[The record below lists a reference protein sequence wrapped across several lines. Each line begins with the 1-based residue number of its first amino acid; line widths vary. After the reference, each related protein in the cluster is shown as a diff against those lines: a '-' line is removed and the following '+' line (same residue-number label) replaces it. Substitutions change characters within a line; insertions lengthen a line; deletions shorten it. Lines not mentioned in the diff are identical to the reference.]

1 MQISAIHGKAL
12 GWESKTVYK
21 VSNSAVPRDEIKLRL
36 PPRLLQVSN
45 QINNMALLRVDGI
58 YRQLGR
64 KTPGKIT
71 VLDLESLSS
80 HLEGIYK
87 AKCSMLLAENQST
100 SFYLHDRLYRNS
112 FFITN
117 DSSRDLNAFLAD
129 RRKRAY
135 VIKSQ
140 NRQFHV
146 KKEGGQVI
154 AYEGIP
160 LNIDSQIRIASS
172 LARLRDI
179 LETGSLDAA
188 IDYANHSRSLNNADM
203 HDELLPLFSYLAGE
217 GENPKLYELNRILL
231 EMQDQRKKCLVFCEG
246 EDLLR
251 TLQAFANDA
260 FGVYS
265 RSVGITNHPSELLGK
280 QKGNEGAYD
289 VAILYTPSKKS
300 IDIAWNLG
308 VSKIFVLINKGT
320 SDEDKYWQNA
330 KAEDSHIR

>member
-1 MQISAIHGKAL
+1 MQISAIHCKAR

-21 VSNSAVPRDEIKLRL
+21 VSEAAVPRDEIKLRL

-45 QINNMALLRVDGI
+45 QINNMALSRVDGI
-58 YRQLGR
+58 YRQMGW
-64 KTPGKIT
+64 KTPEKINM
-71 VLDLESLSS
+71 LDLESLSS
-80 HLEGIYK
+80 SIESIHK

-117 DSSRDLNAFLAD
+117 DSSRELNAFLAD
-129 RRKRAY
+129 HRKRVY
-135 VIKSQ
+135 TIKSQ

-146 KKEGGQVI
+146 KKDGGQVI

-160 LNIDSQIRIASS
+160 LNLDSQIRVAMS
-172 LARLRDI
+172 LAHLRDVI
-179 LETGSLDAA
+179 ETGSLDAA
-188 IDYANHSRSLNNADM
+188 VDYANRSRSLNNADM
-203 HDELLPLFSYLAGE
+203 HDRLLPLFSYLAGE

-251 TLQAFANDA
+251 TLQAFAKGA
-260 FGVYS
+260 FGHYS
-265 RSVGITNHPSELLGK
+265 HSVKITNHPSELFSK
-280 QKGNEGAYD
+280 QKSGENAYD

-320 SDEDKYWQNA
+320 SDDAKYWQNA
-330 KAEDSHIR
+330 KEEDAHRP